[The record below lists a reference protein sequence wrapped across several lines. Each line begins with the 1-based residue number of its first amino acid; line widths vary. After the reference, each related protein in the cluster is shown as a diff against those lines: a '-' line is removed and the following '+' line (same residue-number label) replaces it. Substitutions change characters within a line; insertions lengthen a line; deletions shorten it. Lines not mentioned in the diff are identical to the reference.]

1 MPEEMRYSF
10 NALGGDS
17 GKTMELYFGRPIVW
31 SHNGEV
37 PEYLT
42 SHGRTSGELTRYFRE
57 KLIKNLRGA
66 RRLTA
71 PHVWK
76 GCLIQYRDTFSSYHP
91 IINFLYFGLVIAFTM
106 FLMHPVSLAISLASA
121 LVYAVYLN
129 GRRAVRF
136 SLLYMLPMMVVAALV
151 NPAFNHEGA
160 TILTYL
166 PSGNPLTLESIL
178 YGAAAAAMLAAVV
191 TWFSCYTAVMTSDKF
206 VYLFGRVIPALSLV
220 LSMTLRFVPKFQAQL
235 QVVSEAQRCIG
246 RDVSNGGVLRRLR
259 NAITILSIMVTWSL
273 ESAIE
278 TADSMKSRGYGLP
291 GRTAFSIYRFD
302 SRDQSALSWLLYCG
316 FFLCCGAAAK
326 GFYWRYYPTAR
337 GVPLTPMTVC
347 LQAVYLALCLM
358 PVILNIRADREW
370 GVLRKENEVQP
381 CTKQ

>member
-1 MPEEMRYSF
+1 
-10 NALGGDS
+10 
-17 GKTMELYFGRPIVW
+17 
-31 SHNGEV
+31 
-37 PEYLT
+37 
-42 SHGRTSGELTRYFRE
+42 
-57 KLIKNLRGA
+57 
-66 RRLTA
+66 
-71 PHVWK
+71 
-76 GCLIQYRDTFSSYHP
+76 
-91 IINFLYFGLVIAFTM
+91 M

-302 SRDQSALSWLLYCG
+302 SRDARCLGLIVALFVATILFRIFGFGYVEFYPRIRSLAEGAGNLWQGGILILLY
-316 FFLCCGAAAK
+316 FLPVLLEKKEALR
-326 GFYWRYYPTAR
+326 WRSYSMTA
-337 GVPLTPMTVC
+337 
-347 LQAVYLALCLM
+347 
-358 PVILNIRADREW
+358 
-370 GVLRKENEVQP
+370 
-381 CTKQ
+381 